1 MSLIVGV
8 IKNLSE
14 KGLVRI
20 MGRKEV
26 IGRPFVYGTTRNF
39 LEYFGLN
46 SLDELPDAVFVPLG
60 RRGMEGVT
68 LKECTYACDGKEI
81 SLKGVKTDPPEITGK
96 SVEVV
101 IEDWTV
107 ECDKCHREFVIRCR
121 IRYID
126 GARIDTMVSLFDDKG
141 YNLGWLGNY

>member
-1 MSLIVGV
+1 M
-8 IKNLSE
+8 KE
-14 KGLVRI
+14 
-20 MGRKEV
+20 GR
-26 IGRPFVYGTTRNF
+26 
-39 LEYFGLN
+39 

-81 SLKGVKTDPPEITGK
+81 SLKGVNTDPPEITGK

-126 GARIDTMVSLFDDKG
+126 GARIDTMVSLLDDKG
-141 YNLGWLGNY
+141 HNLGWLGNY